1 MARRPHVP
9 GGITERFWDLRE
21 VTLGHRVW
29 VSDRDPVA
37 GGRIEA
43 GSDLVLSFGDVVVG
57 DIIYLGFDSAHD
69 LGLLREAA

>member
-29 VSDRDPVA
+29 VSDRDPVVAVESKRQRPGA
-37 GGRIEA
+37 G
-43 GSDLVLSFGDVVVG
+43 FGDVVVG